1 MSKGSIFVNCWSCER
16 KFDIT
21 SAERCYEHLNGDW
34 FDASGVEKL
43 WTTKCS
49 HCGSC
54 ICHKFHEM
62 KKLCNDSITNNDKL
76 RLSGIES
83 VMPSIHKKL
92 CPITSLNKG
101 NVK

>member
-1 MSKGSIFVNCWSCER
+1 MSNGSVFVKCWSCER

-21 SAERCYEHLNGDW
+21 SAERCYEHLNG
-34 FDASGVEKL
+34 S

-54 ICHKFHEM
+54 ICHKFYKM
-62 KKLCNDSITNNDKL
+62 KKLCKSSKYNNEKL

-83 VMPSIHKKL
+83 VMPSVHKKL
-92 CPITSLNKG
+92 CPQPTIIKCEDRLK
-101 NVK
+101 